1 MSFSWKIL
9 AASAAVAALLSGCS
23 SVSLDESAKDGT
35 LAGQTAGSQTQAVNP
50 FADPNNP
57 LSKRSVY
64 FSFDSYEVEAQYM
77 PAVEAHARWLAAHP
91 NVNIIIQGNTDERGG
106 REYIICILS
115 CRKTFVLCSCK
126 AMNLCFTCFPRHIY
140 SRFSSGTHCVKFLC
154 HKNYFSLN
162 ISSSSS
168 FPLKPTDVISGFP
181 FLNKISVG
189 ILTTINFCAST
200 ISSSTLTF
208 PTLISGCSF
217 SICSTTGDIII
228 HGPHHDAQ
236 KSIRTGLSLFST
248 SELKLFCVITIIK
261 PLF

>member
-91 NVNIIIQGNTDERGG
+91 NVNIFIQGNTDERGG
-106 REYIICILS
+106 REYNLALGQKRSEAVKQRLQLLGIPAERIEAVSFGREKPVAYGHSEEAWAQNRRADIVYPTEVTS
-115 CRKTFVLCSCK
+115 GK
-126 AMNLCFTCFPRHIY
+126 AAQYLWTHYLRRRPAAAPRGP
-140 SRFSSGTHCVKFLC
+140 RPAACFSSPARARTRAA
-154 HKNYFSLN
+154 
-162 ISSSSS
+162 SS
-168 FPLKPTDVISGFP
+168 
-181 FLNKISVG
+181 
-189 ILTTINFCAST
+189 
-200 ISSSTLTF
+200 
-208 PTLISGCSF
+208 
-217 SICSTTGDIII
+217 
-228 HGPHHDAQ
+228 
-236 KSIRTGLSLFST
+236 
-248 SELKLFCVITIIK
+248 EKL
-261 PLF
+261 